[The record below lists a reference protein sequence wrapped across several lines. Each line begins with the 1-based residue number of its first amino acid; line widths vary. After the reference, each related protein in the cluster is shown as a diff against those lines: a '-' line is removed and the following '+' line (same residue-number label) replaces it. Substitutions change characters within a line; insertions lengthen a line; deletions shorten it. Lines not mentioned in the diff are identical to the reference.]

1 MAVPTALLTRCQ
13 FEACVSRGETTE
25 VWTARTTEGED
36 CYVKFFHGLGDIGAD
51 ARRESLHLLESVRH
65 PGLVRYGMVRDD
77 GARLIVVA
85 PRKGPTLR
93 DRWTACRTE
102 GRRGLPRPEL
112 LAALKHV
119 ARTLDVLNSRNGAP
133 HLALSPEAVQLVGG
147 QGLTSDFG
155 LAVWFWLPSG
165 QSLADLN
172 PRYAAPELGANAVSR
187 FCDPYSLAVVFQEM
201 LTGVHPLGPI
211 ARPGARA
218 YSQPDL
224 SPLDAADRAVL
235 ARALDRTANRRFGS
249 CMELMAA
256 LERGGG
262 ESPAA
267 PAAVRAAEAGKAAA
281 AASILSEVIADAAG
295 GWQLRKHG
303 LFRYMV
309 QPGERLRH
317 DCVARAD
324 RESAPPLLADFCR
337 RWQAELVDVRDDALV
352 YRASRPEGL
361 LAADKSS
368 GFEIALRFLPHPE
381 PPLADVHFE
390 ARPVGCGPARAK
402 QLLDES
408 GPLLLVALRGALGA
422 HPDRRKQDRVPFDQ
436 PVMVRILAED
446 GGPETTIHA
455 RARDISRTGMGLLLP
470 VKPAG
475 RKVVIYLSV
484 AGDAPPAPVPSRLV
498 RLQVRDEGFEAGALF
513 LGGDD

>member
-1 MAVPTALLTRCQ
+1 
-13 FEACVSRGETTE
+13 
-25 VWTARTTEGED
+25 
-36 CYVKFFHGLGDIGAD
+36 
-51 ARRESLHLLESVRH
+51 
-65 PGLVRYGMVRDD
+65 MVRDD
-77 GARLIVVA
+77 GARLIVVV

-93 DRWTACRTE
+93 DRWLACRTE

-112 LAALKHV
+112 LVALKNV

-133 HLALSPEAVQLVGG
+133 HLALNPETVQLVGG

-155 LAVWFWLPSG
+155 LAAWFWLPSG

-187 FCDPYSLAVVFQEM
+187 FCDPYSLAVIFQEM
-201 LTGVHPLGPI
+201 FTGVHPLGPI
-211 ARPGARA
+211 ARPTARA

-256 LERGGG
+256 LEHGG
-262 ESPAA
+262 EASAAA
-267 PAAVRAAEAGKAAA
+267 PAAARPSEAAKAGS
-281 AASILSEVIADAAG
+281 AASILAEVIADAAG

-352 YRASRPEGL
+352 YRASRPED
-361 LAADKSS
+361 AAGRGQIVVFRDRFTVFTARRAAARRRAHR
-368 GFEIALRFLPHPE
+368 GAARRLRPG
-381 PPLADVHFE
+381 AGE
-390 ARPVGCGPARAK
+390 AAARRGRPTTVGRPARR
-402 QLLDES
+402 
-408 GPLLLVALRGALGA
+408 PGA

-436 PVMVRILAED
+436 PVMVRTVAED
-446 GGPETTIHA
+446 GEPETTIHA
-455 RARDISRTGMGLLLP
+455 RARDVSRTGMGLLLP

-475 RKVVIYLSV
+475 RKVIIYLSV
-484 AGDAPPAPVPSRLV
+484 ADDAPPAPVPSRLV
-498 RLQVRDEGFEAGALF
+498 RLQARDEGFEAGALF